1 LDKIRY
7 ESLTDA
13 SKLEAQKELFIKIV
27 PDLEAK
33 TLTILDTGIGM
44 TKADMINNLGTI
56 AKSGTK
62 AFMEALS
69 AGADISM
76 IGQFGVGFY
85 SAYLVA
91 DKVVVT
97 SKHNDDE
104 QYIWE
109 SSAGGSFTI
118 KPGNDPEVKRGSK
131 IVLYMKEDQN
141 EYIEEKKI
149 KEVVKKHSQF
159 IGYPIKMLVQKERE
173 KEVSDDEAEIEDV
186 KERSLRSKTL
196 ERTVMPRRKEI
207 KR

>member
-1 LDKIRY
+1 MGRY

-13 SKLEAQKELFIKIV
+13 TKLEAQKDMSIKIV

-33 TLTILDTGIGM
+33 TLTIIDTGIGM

-62 AFMEALS
+62 AFMEALQ

-104 QYIWE
+104 QYTWE
-109 SSAGGSFTI
+109 SCAGGSFTVATS
-118 KPGNDPEVKRGSK
+118 KSTPLSRG
-131 IVLYMKEDQN
+131 
-141 EYIEEKKI
+141 
-149 KEVVKKHSQF
+149 
-159 IGYPIKMLVQKERE
+159 
-173 KEVSDDEAEIEDV
+173 
-186 KERSLRSKTL
+186 
-196 ERTVMPRRKEI
+196 
-207 KR
+207 